1 MSSSLEFEQA
11 VAALAG
17 TEPETLP
24 LLEAEG
30 VAPWRRLARR
40 FRKNRSAMIALTF
53 LVLVVIVAVLAPLL
67 APFSPRTTSVAV
79 NQGPSAAHWLGT
91 DDVGGDILS
100 KLMYGAQVSM
110 RACIQIV
117 LMATAVALPLGLV
130 AGYFGRWTDAVIM
143 RVMDA
148 LFTFPPLVL
157 ALAVSALLGP
167 SITNVSIA
175 IAIVFVPGFT
185 RLIRAQVLAV
195 REETFMEASRAVG
208 AGSGRMMGKHLLPN
222 VASPLIVQVALSFG
236 FALLAEAG
244 LSFLGFGVQIPS
256 TSWGTMLGAAYPF
269 ILDKPW
275 PMFPAG
281 IAIFLTVLAFNL
293 VGDGLR
299 DSLGREI
306 FRVKAEK

>member
-1 MSSSLEFEQA
+1 MEFERA
-11 VAALAG
+11 ITALTG
-17 TEPETLP
+17 TEPEALSFVG
-24 LLEAEG
+24 AEG
-30 VAPWRRLARR
+30 VAPWRRLVRR
-40 FRKNRSAMIALTF
+40 FRKNRSAMLALGF
-53 LVLVVIVAVLAPLL
+53 LVFVVLVAVLAPLL
-67 APFSPRTTSVAV
+67 APDSPTSTSVAV

-110 RACIQIV
+110 RACSQIV
-117 LMATAVALPLGLV
+117 FMATAVALPLGLV
-130 AGYFGRWTDAVIM
+130 AGYFGKWTDAGIM

-157 ALAVSALLGP
+157 ALAVAALLGP

-195 REETFMEASRAVG
+195 REETFMEASRSVG
-208 AGSGRMMGKHLLPN
+208 AGSARMMAKHLLPN
-222 VASPLIVQVALSFG
+222 VSSPLIVQVALSFG

-256 TSWGTMLGAAYPF
+256 SSWGTMLGAAYPF
-269 ILDKPW
+269 MLDKPW
-275 PMFPAG
+275 PMFPPG

-299 DSLGREI
+299 DSLGRET
-306 FRVKAEK
+306 FRVKGDR